1 MSSDSEE
8 SIKDIVNTEQE
19 EFRLKGA
26 DDYPY
31 TFDDLC
37 FDHQKVAKTILAM
50 KDFYKDPKQWE
61 IEVRRQFK
69 LDGENVKNKENPPNH
84 VWKCVKYLSNVKVGT
99 IFTCL

>member
-37 FDHQKVAKTILAM
+37 FDHQKVASPM
-50 KDFYKDPKQWE
+50 QPVVNGGQH
-61 IEVRRQFK
+61 RSHR
-69 LDGENVKNKENPPNH
+69 
-84 VWKCVKYLSNVKVGT
+84 
-99 IFTCL
+99 